1 MYDDDWRGL
10 RRRVGHAFEFD
21 WEYVFQELT
30 DLTDC
35 LLETTWNE
43 MDPTICLEGRGK
55 IALYGPYGEPTGPSP
70 PPGKLMSYP
79 SDDCHEQIVI
89 PVRVFLNADF
99 NAGTFRLWLR
109 MKISQCRGILKKIT
123 IYGTREDLSKI
134 GIHGKK
140 QKEIMALIEKLGI
153 AKKQMKRGFL
163 LKKLF
168 SITWVLDNFI
178 FAR

>member
-43 MDPTICLEGRGK
+43 MDPTICLEGKGK
-55 IALYGPYGEPTGPSP
+55 IALYGPSGEPTGPPP

-89 PVRVFLNADF
+89 SVRVFLNADF

-134 GIHGKK
+134 GIAEPTRNRP
-140 QKEIMALIEKLGI
+140 KEIFNAFVDGINADKEKVAFVI
-153 AKKQMKRGFL
+153 RSFDKENN
-163 LKKLF
+163 F
-168 SITWVLDNFI
+168 SQKML
-178 FAR
+178 